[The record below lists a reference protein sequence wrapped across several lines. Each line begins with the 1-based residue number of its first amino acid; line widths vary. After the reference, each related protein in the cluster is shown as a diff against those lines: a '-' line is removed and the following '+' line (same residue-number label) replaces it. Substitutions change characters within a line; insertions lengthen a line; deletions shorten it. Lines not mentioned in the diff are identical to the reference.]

1 MRTLVVV
8 LLVAVA
14 LGATAFAL
22 FVTFDGRTEQYM
34 PDEQLDCGSLW
45 QPEQV
50 FYRGYGLG
58 GEDGPQPEGTA
69 YGNGLSCD
77 EQLEAAGSARRV
89 ALIVAGF
96 AAGLATVVLTLP
108 KRDPAEPTDD
118 DPVPVEG

>member
-1 MRTLVVV
+1 MRKALALV
-8 LLVAVA
+8 LGAVA
-14 LGATAFAL
+14 LGAAAFAL
-22 FVTFDGRTEQYM
+22 LVTFDSRVEQHT
-34 PDEQLDCGSLW
+34 PDEELECGSLW

-50 FYRGYGLG
+50 FYGEFGLG

-96 AAGLATVVLTLP
+96 AAGLAIVVLTLP
-108 KRDPAEPTDD
+108 TRDPAEPTED
-118 DPVPVEG
+118 DPVPIEG